1 MRRVRLLAFAAAT
14 AVAAIT
20 AVGLTAGA
28 ASASV
33 SGTVHTSG
41 SALTVRSGPSS
52 AYTSWGSVANGG
64 TVAIDCQL
72 NGQSVTGTYGT
83 TTLWDQLT
91 SGGWVSDAY
100 IYTGSD
106 GQVAPTCAYAAS
118 PPRANPRGADAAISW
133 EFARLGDTSQEGWCL
148 RFQAQAYGWTAAGFN
163 TAQDMYSW
171 LNSHGY
177 IHTGT
182 PPRGALVWYPNSAGT
197 GHVTVSIGAGKVIGT
212 SVPNKVGVA
221 NYNYRTVYGW
231 SIAYFPNAG

>member
-1 MRRVRLLAFAAAT
+1 MRRKWLPLILATT
-14 AVAAIT
+14 ALAAIT
-20 AVGLTAGA
+20 AVGLGAGV
-28 ASASV
+28 ASAAV

-41 SALTVRSGPSS
+41 SALTVRSGPST
-52 AYTSWGSVANGG
+52 AWTGYTSVANGA
-64 TVAIDCQL
+64 TVSIYCQV

-91 SGGWVSDAY
+91 SGGFVSDAY

-106 GQVAPTCAYAAS
+106 GQVAPTCGYAAS

-197 GHVTVSIGAGKVIGT
+197 GHVTVAIGAGKVIGT

-221 NYNYRTVYGW
+221 NFDYRTVYGW
-231 SIAYFPNAG
+231 SLAYFPNAV